1 MRDLVFVK
9 YNSKLR
15 IKRERKGRDPL
26 EKEVNDV
33 LADYENEFITGIV
46 PSQDDLDN
54 QSPHESQDAA
64 PQEDSTSQAQ
74 AKRKRHAPVRPR
86 RKKQK
91 IRSLHS
97 LMRDHS
103 VQQSS
108 SDSEDVHGDISM
120 RSSDSD
126 KSPCSSGSDE

>member
-1 MRDLVFVK
+1 MFVK

-74 AKRKRHAPVRPR
+74 AKRKRHAPVHPR

-97 LMRDHS
+97 LMCDHS

>member
-1 MRDLVFVK
+1 MFVK

-15 IKRERKGRDPL
+15 IKRERKDRDPL

-74 AKRKRHAPVRPR
+74 AKRKRHAPVHPR

>member
-1 MRDLVFVK
+1 MFVK

-74 AKRKRHAPVRPR
+74 EKRKRHAPVRPR

>member
-1 MRDLVFVK
+1 MFVK

-33 LADYENEFITGIV
+33 LANYENEFITGIL
-46 PSQDDLDN
+46 PSQDDIDN

-74 AKRKRHAPVRPR
+74 EKRKRHAPVHPR

-97 LMRDHS
+97 LMCDHS

-126 KSPCSSGSDE
+126 KSPCSSSSDE

>member
-1 MRDLVFVK
+1 MFVK

-97 LMRDHS
+97 LMCDHS

>member
-1 MRDLVFVK
+1 MFVK

-103 VQQSS
+103 VQQSL